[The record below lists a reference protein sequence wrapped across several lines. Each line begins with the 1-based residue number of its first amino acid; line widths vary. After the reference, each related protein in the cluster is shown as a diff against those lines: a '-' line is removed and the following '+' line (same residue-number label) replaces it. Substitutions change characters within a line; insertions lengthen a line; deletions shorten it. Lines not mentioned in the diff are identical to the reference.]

1 MPFTDGDGVGWLAY
15 SEGVPGDR
23 PPRLQGR
30 TTLPGR
36 RLRFDS
42 ATESRM
48 TTQVPAGSTVP
59 ERCAPPEPARR
70 RAARPT
76 PATPP
81 AVKRRPW
88 PPTSGG
94 CVGERGQGIGCGAG
108 GPVAGP
114 AAGDGPA
121 VCVAL
126 PTPAARLHRLRQVAQ
141 AGRGCPLR
149 SAAASA
155 MNPSVSLWAR
165 GASPSNSVKELMR
178 ALVSAESSPTAGEA
192 LSPPLRERA
201 DASRAWAVYAE
212 QRGQRSDRAHDGPR
226 ARLART
232 RGGPRHPARLWGLDS
247 PSNVEAAKAKDR
259 AEPRGCARR

>member
-1 MPFTDGDGVGWLAY
+1 VGWLAY
-15 SEGVPGDR
+15 IEGVPTDR

-48 TTQVPAGSTVP
+48 TTQVPAGSPFLSDARLQSLLDDAQPVP
-59 ERCAPPEPARR
+59 PPAP
-70 RAARPT
+70 T
-76 PATPP
+76 TPP

-126 PTPAARLHRLRQVAQ
+126 PTPAARLHSLRQVAQ

-155 MNPSVSLWAR
+155 MNPSVSLWAC
-165 GASPSNSVKELMR
+165 GASPSNSFKELMR
-178 ALVSAESSPTAGEA
+178 ALMSAESSPTAGEA
-192 LSPPLRERA
+192 LSSPLRERA
-201 DASRAWAVYAE
+201 AASRAWAVYAE